1 MKKKLVVKLFK
12 ILGGIIVSI
21 ILLLI
26 VAGFLLN
33 TPSVQQKILAYATN
47 MLQEKLQTRV
57 EIDSISVNFLTF
69 DVNLMGLDVED
80 QQQRKM
86 LQADRLSVNVDLW
99 TLIRNKVKI
108 SDAEIEGIRARL
120 YHPEDSAA
128 NYQFVID
135 AFKSDKP
142 KPEGEE
148 KEKDKDKKK
157 SKLSLDIDN
166 LEVAKIDIIFN
177 EDTFY
182 LEKLTYG
189 KGWLGGRSG
198 EICHLR
204 GRWDQQ
210 KKKGLQTNQASIASL
225 KLEEDGSAI
234 KVKVDSLRFATDNHL
249 PRKNADRPKRG
260 FFDLGHLDAL
270 AHLEL
275 TINHIEK
282 DSIHATLTKCVAVD
296 SVMGFNIKDLRCQ
309 VGFSK
314 GIAHLSDVTI
324 QHENTVLQFD
334 KGTLHLPSKKKGKKL
349 TYETSVIKGRTLLKD
364 ISRPFA
370 PVLSQFSIPLEL
382 KVQLS
387 GTDSTML
394 FRDIHVNTPDQNLTI
409 DASGGIEHLKEKEA
423 LAIRFHVDKMST
435 TGKYAQE
442 VINQFA
448 VKKFMMKQL
457 NALGNIIYTGDIAI
471 LYKREEF
478 KGLLRTSVGQINF
491 SLALDEQN
499 KYVSGNVQTGSI
511 QLGKVLEMKNIG
523 AVACRADFMFDVSK
537 PRTAAV
543 RRQKGGKLPIG
554 HVNALVKEASYKK
567 LKVRDLSVNIK
578 SDGAVASGSID
589 QEKKNVDLLC
599 DFSFTSTDSIH
610 KMKIKPKVKIH
621 NLPWQKKKKDKKK

>member
-1 MKKKLVVKLFK
+1 M
-12 ILGGIIVSI
+12 
-21 ILLLI
+21 
-26 VAGFLLN
+26 
-33 TPSVQQKILAYATN
+33 
-47 MLQEKLQTRV
+47 
-57 EIDSISVNFLTF
+57 
-69 DVNLMGLDVED
+69 
-80 QQQRKM
+80 
-86 LQADRLSVNVDLW
+86 
-99 TLIRNKVKI
+99 
-108 SDAEIEGIRARL
+108 
-120 YHPEDSAA
+120 
-128 NYQFVID
+128 
-135 AFKSDKP
+135 
-142 KPEGEE
+142 
-148 KEKDKDKKK
+148 
-157 SKLSLDIDN
+157 
-166 LEVAKIDIIFN
+166 
-177 EDTFY
+177 
-182 LEKLTYG
+182 
-189 KGWLGGRSG
+189 
-198 EICHLR
+198 
-204 GRWDQQ
+204 
-210 KKKGLQTNQASIASL
+210 QTNQASIASL

-387 GTDSTML
+387 GTDSTMS

-423 LAIRFHVDKMST
+423 LAIHFHVDKMST

-578 SDGAVASGSID
+578 SDGAVTSGSID

>member
-166 LEVAKIDIIFN
+166 LEVAKIGIIFN

-260 FFDLGHLDAL
+260 FFDLGHVDAL

>member
-387 GTDSTML
+387 GTDSTMS

>member
-120 YHPEDSAA
+120 YQPEDSAA

-387 GTDSTML
+387 GTDSTMS

>member
-12 ILGGIIVSI
+12 ILGGIVVSI

-120 YHPEDSAA
+120 YQPEDSAA

-198 EICHLR
+198 EIHHLR
-204 GRWDQQ
+204 GRWDQL

-387 GTDSTML
+387 GTDSTMS

>member
-177 EDTFY
+177 EDTFF

-189 KGWLGGRSG
+189 KSWLGGRSG
-198 EICHLR
+198 EIRHLR

-349 TYETSVIKGRTLLKD
+349 NYETSVIKGRTLLKD

-387 GTDSTML
+387 GTDSTMS

>member
-120 YHPEDSAA
+120 YQPEDSAA

-198 EICHLR
+198 EIHHLR

-282 DSIHATLTKCVAVD
+282 DSIQATLTKCVAVD

-387 GTDSTML
+387 GTDSTMS

-457 NALGNIIYTGDIAI
+457 NALGNITYTGDIAI